1 MTGTSDEHLSL
12 LEHLAP
18 VHEKLS
24 AVLVTTPQVVA
35 LTDMAKCISFTNTV
49 NLPVLGLIEN
59 MSGYVC
65 PCCGEISNVF
75 STGGGE
81 ELCKRDGLKF
91 LGALPVDTELVELLD
106 GGAEKVSLAT
116 VTSKPA
122 INGTAANGVTTFAL
136 IKKYQRTTSSNLM
149 KPIAETIVGQL
160 AK

>member
-1 MTGTSDEHLSL
+1 M

-81 ELCKRDGLKF
+81 ELCKRDGLNF

-106 GGAEKVSLAT
+106 GGAEKASLAAG
-116 VTSKPA
+116 TSKPA
-122 INGTAANGVTTFAL
+122 INGAAANGETAFAL
-136 IKKYQRTTSSNLM
+136 IKSYQRTASSNLM